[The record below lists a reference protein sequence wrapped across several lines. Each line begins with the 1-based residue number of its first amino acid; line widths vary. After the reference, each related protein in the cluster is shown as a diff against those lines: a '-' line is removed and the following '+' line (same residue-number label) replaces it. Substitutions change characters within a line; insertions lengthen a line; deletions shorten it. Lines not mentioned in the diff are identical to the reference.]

1 MPNEESLTLADIERE
16 TDRFLM
22 PATEKE
28 SDILRAA
35 VDLLGERGVDGAT
48 TAEIAK
54 RAGVTE
60 RTLFRYFPSKRD
72 LVRRV
77 LAPTI
82 LHTILTR
89 EWRPFGALLDGSA
102 ADGGERP
109 TFVSERFAGIA
120 TNPPVARALFGELTR
135 NAELRNDLARLWRRH
150 FWNPMLTTVRQLKT
164 NDALRKDV
172 DPEALVWA
180 IDCLNIGYL
189 FLRSIHAADRKWD
202 DAKELEKIRK
212 SVQHQPHARLKEQ
225 PMTAKVEDLL
235 PTAKELLEQIALAEA
250 EKAAESMRKRAEAE
264 AEKKRLLDTFS
275 KPSLSDE
282 EAIRQGIAIIQR
294 AAKNGQTEVQ
304 VFRFPNELCTD
315 HGRAINQ
322 TEPGWEGTL
331 TGVPKQIYQ
340 LWNTYLRPRGYK
352 LRVQIVDWPDGM
364 PGDIAMT
371 LSWQ

>member
-28 SDILRAA
+28 ADILMAA

-82 LHTILTR
+82 LRTILTR

-109 TFVSERFAGIA
+109 MFVSERFAGIA

-135 NAELRNDLARLWRRH
+135 NAELRNGLARLWH
-150 FWNPMLTTVRQLKT
+150 RQ
-164 NDALRKDV
+164 
-172 DPEALVWA
+172 
-180 IDCLNIGYL
+180 
-189 FLRSIHAADRKWD
+189 
-202 DAKELEKIRK
+202 
-212 SVQHQPHARLKEQ
+212 
-225 PMTAKVEDLL
+225 TAQD
-235 PTAKELLEQIALAEA
+235 QRC
-250 EKAAESMRKRAEAE
+250 AAEGRRSRGAGLGHRLPQHRLSVSPQHSCRRPQVGRCKRAREDGRHIAPRE
-264 AEKKRLLDTFS
+264 RRRAVSECRETS
-275 KPSLSDE
+275 KYGS
-282 EAIRQGIAIIQR
+282 A
-294 AAKNGQTEVQ
+294 
-304 VFRFPNELCTD
+304 
-315 HGRAINQ
+315 
-322 TEPGWEGTL
+322 
-331 TGVPKQIYQ
+331 
-340 LWNTYLRPRGYK
+340 
-352 LRVQIVDWPDGM
+352 
-364 PGDIAMT
+364 
-371 LSWQ
+371 

>member
-28 SDILRAA
+28 ADILRAA

-48 TAEIAK
+48 TAEIDK

-82 LHTILTR
+82 LRTILTR
-89 EWRPFGALLDGSA
+89 EWRPFEAMLDGSA

-109 TFVSERFAGIA
+109 MFVSERFAGIA

-135 NAELRNDLARLWRRH
+135 NAELRNNLALLWRRH

-164 NDALRKDV
+164 NGALRKDV
-172 DPEALVWA
+172 DLEALVWA

-202 DAKELEKIRK
+202 DAKELEKMADILLRG
-212 SVQHQPHARLKEQ
+212 SAAAPSRSAARRQ
-225 PMTAKVEDLL
+225 STA
-235 PTAKELLEQIALAEA
+235 AR
-250 EKAAESMRKRAEAE
+250 SKRAPF
-264 AEKKRLLDTFS
+264 L
-275 KPSLSDE
+275 
-282 EAIRQGIAIIQR
+282 QR
-294 AAKNGQTEVQ
+294 GQV
-304 VFRFPNELCTD
+304 RRCTTQ
-315 HGRAINQ
+315 N
-322 TEPGWEGTL
+322 
-331 TGVPKQIYQ
+331 
-340 LWNTYLRPRGYK
+340 
-352 LRVQIVDWPDGM
+352 
-364 PGDIAMT
+364 
-371 LSWQ
+371 

>member
-28 SDILRAA
+28 ADILRAA

-82 LHTILTR
+82 LRTILTR

-102 ADGGERP
+102 ADGVERP
-109 TFVSERFAGIA
+109 MFVSERFAGIA

-150 FWNPMLTTVRQLKT
+150 FWNPMLTTVRQLKA
-164 NDALRKDV
+164 NGALRKDV
-172 DPEALVWA
+172 DLEALVWA

-202 DAKELEKIRK
+202 DAKELEKMADILLRG
-212 SVQHQPHARLKEQ
+212 SAAAPSRSAARHQSTAAR
-225 PMTAKVEDLL
+225 
-235 PTAKELLEQIALAEA
+235 
-250 EKAAESMRKRAEAE
+250 SKRAPFLQ
-264 AEKKRLLDTFS
+264 R
-275 KPSLSDE
+275 
-282 EAIRQGIAIIQR
+282 RQVR
-294 AAKNGQTEVQ
+294 
-304 VFRFPNELCTD
+304 RCTTQ
-315 HGRAINQ
+315 N
-322 TEPGWEGTL
+322 
-331 TGVPKQIYQ
+331 
-340 LWNTYLRPRGYK
+340 
-352 LRVQIVDWPDGM
+352 
-364 PGDIAMT
+364 
-371 LSWQ
+371 